1 MQRREGNPSG
11 RGNRIT
17 KAIKWMLIT
26 SVFEKNNPGVENE
39 LIGGSGRKDQLIPIL
54 HKRFQKI
61 GKGGLL

>member
-39 LIGGSGRKDQLIPIL
+39 LIGGSGRKQTS
-54 HKRFQKI
+54 
-61 GKGGLL
+61 